1 MKTLS
6 EKERRALLKNPN
18 VKKITE
24 KHVVYTSKFK
34 IHALEAYLNGKS
46 PNQIFLDAGIDP
58 DVFVTRYCQSCL
70 KRWKKKCQ
78 EEGLESLREDKRG
91 SGSTGRPKDES
102 LNELTY
108 EELLAVVEIQKE
120 VILDLKK
127 RNALAKKKR
136 LKS

>member
-1 MKTLS
+1 MQNLTDKQ
-6 EKERRALLKNPN
+6 KRVLLENSN
-18 VKKITE
+18 VEKITE

-34 IHALEAYLNGKS
+34 IHALEAYLRGQS

-58 DVFVTRYCQSCL
+58 DFFVTKYCQSCL
-70 KRWKKKCQ
+70 KRWKKKYQ
-78 EEGLESLREDKRG
+78 ESGIESLKEDKRG

-108 EELLAVVEIQKE
+108 EELLTVVEIQRE
-120 VILDLKK
+120 VITDLKK

-136 LKS
+136 LKN